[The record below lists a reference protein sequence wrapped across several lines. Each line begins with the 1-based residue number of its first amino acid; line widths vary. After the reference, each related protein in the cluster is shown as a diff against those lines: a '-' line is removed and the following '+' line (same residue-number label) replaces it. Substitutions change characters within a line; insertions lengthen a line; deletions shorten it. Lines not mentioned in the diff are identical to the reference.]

1 MNSYTLNLST
11 TNTSTIQFLNRINFD
26 DISRLTLNLNS
37 VNEKTLPIYLKI
49 NWGVGTSVLY
59 DNDVSRLDSN
69 SLNLLSYSPLFNKTY
84 SFEYYPSK
92 TALYRDLS
100 AQLLIKYAD
109 GNYTWIV
116 IPIRVKT
123 SGYTD
128 SVGDLTLINTNI
140 LPKEGNTAEHQLK
153 TSVDG
158 YLIELRGD

>member
-1 MNSYTLNLST
+1 MNSYTLYLST
-11 TNTSTIQFLNRINFD
+11 INTSTIQFLDRLDVD
-26 DISRLTLNLNS
+26 DISRLTLNLERI
-37 VNEKTLPIYLKI
+37 NEKTLPLYLKI
-49 NWGVGTSVLY
+49 NWGVGASVLY
-59 DNDVSRLDSN
+59 DNDVARLDSN
-69 SLNLLSYSPLFNKTY
+69 SLNLLNYSPIFNKTY

-128 SVGDLTLINTNI
+128 SVGDLTLVNTNI
-140 LPKEGNTAEHQLK
+140 LPQEGNNAEHQLK
-153 TSVDG
+153 TSVGG